1 MPQDWV
7 FGCADVLVGIYHK
20 IADYEKLLSRHRE
33 DVGVP
38 SRSLVAGLFHL

>member
-7 FGCADVLVGIYHK
+7 FGYADVLVGIYHK
-20 IADYEKLLSRHRE
+20 IADE